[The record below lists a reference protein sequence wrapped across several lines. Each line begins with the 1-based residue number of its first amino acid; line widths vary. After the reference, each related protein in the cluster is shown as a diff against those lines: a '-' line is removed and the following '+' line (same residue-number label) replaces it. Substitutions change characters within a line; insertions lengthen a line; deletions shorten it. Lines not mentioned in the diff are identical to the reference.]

1 MSESLQT
8 KALGQTPILRLLW
21 RFYIPA
27 LCSTAMTALYNIV
40 DRIFVGNFCGSQG
53 LAAIT
58 ICMSPA
64 LLFLAISMLVGQG
77 GATFVSICLGKK
89 NVDLAEKA
97 ATQCLLFFILF
108 CAAIFVAA
116 IFFTREI
123 IWAFGARG
131 EILEQ
136 ATLYYRV
143 ILLGLIFEKISFGL
157 NNIIRAEGRPVY
169 SMLTLFI
176 GTICNIVLDWLFI
189 AKFKWGI
196 QGAAI
201 ATVAAQAIAS
211 LWVLRFYALKLG
223 VLRLKLCNFKFTKNV
238 VKKIAAFGSPSFVIQ
253 MLAALSTAV
262 MLTQASKLGN
272 AEGVAIIGVV
282 MTANLLVFLPVL
294 GMNMGAQPIY
304 GYNWGA
310 KLYLRVKSAFK
321 YTLFFTSIFAA
332 AGFFVFFFFSKNV
345 FEIFVSNEPLLV
357 CKGAYA
363 MKIMVLSFFLL
374 GINIS
379 TSSFFQSTGRPKF
392 SIFLTVLRQLFVL
405 VPLMIFLPAIFGGI
419 TGLWA
424 AFPISD
430 AVVAIYSIF
439 ITLREFG
446 MLNNLNKK
454 LENS

>member
-8 KALGQTPILRLLW
+8 KALGQAPVLRLLW

-27 LCSTAMTALYNIV
+27 LCSTAMNALYNIV
-40 DRIFVGNFCGSQG
+40 DRIFVGNFCGSQA

-97 ATQCLLFFILF
+97 AAQCLLFFLLF
-108 CAAIFVAA
+108 CAAVFAA
-116 IFFTREI
+116 ALFFTREI

-136 ATLYYRV
+136 ATLYYRI
-143 ILLGLIFEKISFGL
+143 ILFGLIFEKISFGL

-176 GTICNIVLDWLFI
+176 GTVCNVVLDWLFI

-196 QGAAI
+196 QGAAL

-223 VLRLKLCNFKFTKNV
+223 VLRLKPCNFKFTKNV
-238 VKKIAAFGSPSFVIQ
+238 VKKVASFGSPSFVIQ

-262 MLTQASKLGN
+262 MLTQAAKLGN
-272 AEGVAIIGVV
+272 ADGVAIIGVV

-321 YTLFFTSIFAA
+321 YTLFFTTTLSV
-332 AGFFVFFFFSKNV
+332 AGFFAFFFLSKNV
-345 FEIFVSNEPLLV
+345 FEIFVPNEPLLV
-357 CKGAYA
+357 SKGAYA
-363 MKIMVLSFFLL
+363 MKIMTLSFFLL
-374 GINIS
+374 GVNIS
-379 TSSFFQSTGRPKF
+379 ASSFFQSTGRPKF

-405 VPLMIFLPAIFGGI
+405 VPLMLFLPDIFGGI

-430 AVVAIYSIF
+430 AIVAAYSVF
-439 ITLREFG
+439 ITIREFS
-446 MLNNLNKK
+446 MLNNLHNKLK
-454 LENS
+454 NS